1 MTELQ
6 IIGGER
12 SNYVWC
18 TRIACTEKGVPYK
31 VLSVAPHTPE
41 VDAIHPLGRIPV
53 LRHGDVTL
61 FESRAICAYI
71 DRAFPGPPLIPVD
84 PVGAAL
90 AEQWLSLV
98 NTAID
103 PVMMRQYLMAYVYPG
118 TPDNSPN
125 RAAIDAAFPKMSPL
139 FALLD
144 RAVAKTGHL
153 VGNGFTLADM
163 NLIPILFYMSKRAES
178 GAMMAKQPHLM
189 AYFERHMARPSVR
202 DTTPPPSLR

>member
-1 MTELQ
+1 M
-6 IIGGER
+6 
-12 SNYVWC
+12 
-18 TRIACTEKGVPYK
+18 
-31 VLSVAPHTPE
+31 
-41 VDAIHPLGRIPV
+41 
-53 LRHGDVTL
+53 TL

-103 PVMMRQYLMAYVYPG
+103 PLMMRQYLMAYVYPG

-125 RAAIDAAFPKMSPL
+125 RTAIDAALPKMPPL

-153 VGNGFTLADM
+153 VGNGFTLAD
-163 NLIPILFYMSKRAES
+163 II
-178 GAMMAKQPHLM
+178 
-189 AYFERHMARPSVR
+189 
-202 DTTPPPSLR
+202 